1 MSKQIDFSFIRYAN
15 CWEDTNILL
24 EALNIKENE
33 VGLSIASAGDNSLAM
48 LINNPERVYA
58 FDVNKTQLYELELK
72 IVAMRNYNRAK
83 TMKLLGVIDCNNRL
97 ELYRK
102 IEHQLSDDARAYF
115 AINQDIIENGII
127 HVGKFERFF
136 KTFRKIIVPLV
147 CGTKNLQDFAQLDNL
162 KKQEKFYEEKINTKR
177 YRALIKLY
185 FGAKVM
191 GRLGRDKQFY
201 KYVDDKDDQGKDVE
215 KRIKFGVTYS
225 INKTNPYLNYIAYGY
240 YNEES
245 LPFYL
250 RRENYYKI
258 KPNLNKIELVF
269 GDLLSIKNG
278 NFDFLNLSDI
288 FEYMSE
294 EDFKKNIRH
303 LSKITN
309 KGSRIAY
316 WNQQNKRYINDSR
329 FTFDEETSS
338 KLFEK
343 NQSWFYRDFCLYKK
357 SK

>member
-136 KTFRKIIVPLV
+136 SVW
-147 CGTKNLQDFAQLDNL
+147 CD
-162 KKQEKFYEEKINTKR
+162 Y
-177 YRALIKLY
+177 
-185 FGAKVM
+185 
-191 GRLGRDKQFY
+191 
-201 KYVDDKDDQGKDVE
+201 
-215 KRIKFGVTYS
+215 
-225 INKTNPYLNYIAYGY
+225 
-240 YNEES
+240 
-245 LPFYL
+245 
-250 RRENYYKI
+250 
-258 KPNLNKIELVF
+258 
-269 GDLLSIKNG
+269 
-278 NFDFLNLSDI
+278 
-288 FEYMSE
+288 
-294 EDFKKNIRH
+294 
-303 LSKITN
+303 
-309 KGSRIAY
+309 
-316 WNQQNKRYINDSR
+316 
-329 FTFDEETSS
+329 
-338 KLFEK
+338 
-343 NQSWFYRDFCLYKK
+343 
-357 SK
+357 